1 MTSATSDARLTRPIQ
16 ILLVEDSPTDALLTI
31 EAFADSG
38 FASVIHR
45 VDNGVQALAYLRREP
60 PYTEGPRPDLV
71 LLDWNLPRKSGREV
85 LEEIKTDPGLMSI
98 PILVL
103 STSRSETDV
112 SSSYRLHANCYIAK
126 PVDYVRFTD
135 VVRSVREFWFKIAM
149 LPDRNPDAP

>member
-1 MTSATSDARLTRPIQ
+1 M
-16 ILLVEDSPTDALLTI
+16 
-31 EAFADSG
+31 
-38 FASVIHR
+38 
-45 VDNGVQALAYLRREP
+45 
-60 PYTEGPRPDLV
+60 